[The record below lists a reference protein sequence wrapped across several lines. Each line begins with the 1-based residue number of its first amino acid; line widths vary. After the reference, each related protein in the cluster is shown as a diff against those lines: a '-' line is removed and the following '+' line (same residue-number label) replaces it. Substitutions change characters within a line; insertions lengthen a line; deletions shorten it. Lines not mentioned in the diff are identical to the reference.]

1 MICAINFKFGANLN
15 NELGPLTTKEY
26 AKPIFNSYRNP
37 TIIPSRYNDEISDMI
52 DPYNNILRKRCTKRL
67 PLKYFRLEEDNYK
80 YNNYIYG
87 ILKECKKVNREF
99 YNDNINK
106 SSLLAYSNYFVDTK
120 NIEGSHNFNLD
131 YISDSIIG
139 TFKIDK
145 NIQPGPTE
153 NNMIF
158 FNLLNKYSID
168 LILPESKINEI
179 DEGLRA
185 GNKYPYFKKKGLDIV
200 EYLNKFPLEGISFDN
215 DRIKYYGDN
224 VHQIKNLYKYLF
236 FQIDKSNETIFL
248 LNNVK
253 FTGSIIPYD
262 NFISSI
268 GLNNDKLKQKLI
280 YCVDVI
286 RTRNI
291 DRNDDLYKVG
301 KINFIRDEEKLY
313 FNYYKTLFKLVNNE
327 LYINNNLISTDSIFE
342 KHIYNYHNIFISGK
356 N

>member
-1 MICAINFKFGANLN
+1 M
-15 NELGPLTTKEY
+15 
-26 AKPIFNSYRNP
+26 
-37 TIIPSRYNDEISDMI
+37 
-52 DPYNNILRKRCTKRL
+52 
-67 PLKYFRLEEDNYK
+67 
-80 YNNYIYG
+80 
-87 ILKECKKVNREF
+87 
-99 YNDNINK
+99 
-106 SSLLAYSNYFVDTK
+106 
-120 NIEGSHNFNLD
+120 
-131 YISDSIIG
+131 
-139 TFKIDK
+139 
-145 NIQPGPTE
+145 
-153 NNMIF
+153 
-158 FNLLNKYSID
+158 LNKYSID

-179 DEGLRA
+179 DEDLRA
-185 GNKYPYFKKKGLDIV
+185 GINILILKKGLDIV

-215 DRIKYYGDN
+215 NRIKYYGDN

-342 KHIYNYHNIFISGK
+342 KYIYNYHNIFISGK
-356 N
+356 KLIILCNLDVEQNIQFVQFVLFGEAKAKRSKFIDISDFYIELDFNETFTTITNVDKLITMI